1 MALYGLVVNIAPF
14 TSTAQ
19 ASMTSGASAPPS
31 QRSPRSSAPFWS
43 STESALTSWRRSSPA
58 ASQPRPSSRCTTA
71 SAQQSTPAPPSDNT
85 SSTQPPTAATLRSSE
100 PRRAW
105 PPDPPRP
112 EPESV
117 PDRSAHPSSPSST
130 SGPPSL
136 APHLRRRCQ
145 QLLARRRRGHP
156 SPPGAVATKEAADA
170 DAAAGG
176 ATAAAAPRNPAAEK
190 AGPPLRARHL
200 PGSRPRADPGAPPGL
215 PTPPLTHAQRVRKSL
230 AAWRAIG
237 APPQVLRWISQGV
250 TVKWN
255 ERGPPAPFH
264 HGVSRFSPD
273 EREWLATER
282 DRCLGT
288 GAWERATNFDFVSRA
303 FVVAH
308 NGKRRLVIDLR
319 HLNEHC
325 VKRSC
330 RFESLSRLRKLAR
343 RHDFMISV
351 DLTDA
356 YHHIAIRPEDR
367 HYFTFAIETP
377 AGVQYFSTAALNF
390 GWTLSPWVFTTFMKA
405 VVSYL
410 RHPLDS
416 DRRPSGAPLLQR
428 VCSGSTRH
436 AHPPLAG
443 RFCLLLPRRAPRLTE
458 LPIYAAG
465 GLRAARR
472 DLQPVRPFGSGDRAA
487 QGPAPAITGAGG
499 PPRLLHRLD
508 ERALSPHAKA
518 RGQAG
523 SGGSISSVRSG
534 SRPAASSPTGPRLF
548 CGPGSGEHA
557 GAASRSLHAEGPVR
571 LPVRAA
577 RLAFMPW
584 RAAVS
589 TGHHQARMVG
599 GAAGLQIHRP
609 SHLAEAGHGDPAHR
623 RIGFGLGSR
632 AQLGCCA
639 PTRAWLLDAGRA
651 RVAYHV
657 QGACRGAQGSGAL
670 LAPAGRAPGSPA
682 RGQPGG
688 SLHPD
693 QHGLTLAPAHA
704 RTPSAV
710 VLAGHAGHR
719 AEGGLHPQRSQHLGG
734 PRIPPGIA
742 KGLHARHRPLLRS
755 TSPLGSVHRRRLCV
769 TRHGPAAEVLGGA
782 LRGGRGSHR
791 RLRSGLGGR
800 VHLGSSTSWSASR
813 PRAFSRVSSSSRRS
827 LRTDVA
833 RGAVVLAAPPAGR
846 RSYRAAGRLS
856 SAHRG
861 RRSGATRDV
870 AAHPVPQP
878 RRAPHSIAHAPP
890 SSVSPVAAYLSDR
903 WAQWSGGATAARLA
917 ADARQSSTARSY
929 GRHWAAFAEWC
940 ALNSLEPLP
949 ATPDMVAAYIGSIAD
964 RGTVAARSL
973 QPYLSA
979 INSVHADFGYERP
992 ALGHFITTV
1001 RRGMARTQAATATR
1015 DTRIPLP
1022 APAVEAV
1029 LDD

>member
-85 SSTQPPTAATLRSSE
+85 SLTQPPTAATLRSSE

-105 PPDPPRP
+105 PSDPPRP

-156 SPPGAVATKEAADA
+156 SPPGAVATKEAAAA

-237 APPQVLRWISQGV
+237 APPQVLRWIYLSRRDRQVERARPACALSPRCLALLPGRTGVAGDGARPLPRHRGLGACDELRLRVSSLRCRSQRQAAPGHRPAASERALRQAFV
-250 TVKWN
+250 PVR
-255 ERGPPAPFH
+255 EPLPPPQARPAPRLHDLRRPDGCVPPHRHSARGPALLH
-264 HGVSRFSPD
+264 
-273 EREWLATER
+273 LR
-282 DRCLGT
+282 DRDPSRRAVLQHGRPELWVDPLALGIHDLHK
-288 GAWERATNFDFVSRA
+288 GGGVVSQA
-303 FVVAH
+303 
-308 NGKRRLVIDLR
+308 
-319 HLNEHC
+319 
-325 VKRSC
+325 S
-330 RFESLSRLRKLAR
+330 SRL
-343 RHDFMISV
+343 
-351 DLTDA
+351 
-356 YHHIAIRPEDR
+356 
-367 HYFTFAIETP
+367 
-377 AGVQYFSTAALNF
+377 
-390 GWTLSPWVFTTFMKA
+390 
-405 VVSYL
+405 
-410 RHPLDS
+410 
-416 DRRPSGAPLLQR
+416 RRPSGAPPLQR

-443 RFCLLLPRRAPRLTE
+443 RFYLLLPRRAPRLTE

-557 GAASRSLHAEGPVR
+557 GAASRSLHAESPIR

-589 TGHHQARMVG
+589 TGHHRARMVG

-734 PRIPPGIA
+734 PRVPPGIA

-791 RLRSGLGGR
+791 RLR
-800 VHLGSSTSWSASR
+800 
-813 PRAFSRVSSSSRRS
+813 
-827 LRTDVA
+827 
-833 RGAVVLAAPPAGR
+833 
-846 RSYRAAGRLS
+846 
-856 SAHRG
+856 
-861 RRSGATRDV
+861 
-870 AAHPVPQP
+870 
-878 RRAPHSIAHAPP
+878 
-890 SSVSPVAAYLSDR
+890 
-903 WAQWSGGATAARLA
+903 
-917 ADARQSSTARSY
+917 
-929 GRHWAAFAEWC
+929 
-940 ALNSLEPLP
+940 
-949 ATPDMVAAYIGSIAD
+949 
-964 RGTVAARSL
+964 
-973 QPYLSA
+973 
-979 INSVHADFGYERP
+979 
-992 ALGHFITTV
+992 
-1001 RRGMARTQAATATR
+1001 
-1015 DTRIPLP
+1015 
-1022 APAVEAV
+1022 
-1029 LDD
+1029 